1 MNEKTAKKVG
11 DEFAKTVIPALD
23 QIVKNVKDKAKEETQ
38 KKEDD
43 VINKETQKKEDTVNK
58 EAAKPDPTNEIML
71 KALENLTKS
80 QTQMAEAISN
90 LGKSKEEISADK
102 LKKASADISNNL
114 ANILKEAGINPD
126 DVELTVKEKKTGKV
140 LDTEN
145 SNFEKT
151 KDSDTDE
158 DDESDD
164 TFTKQFSEKDEQIIK
179 NAKNSSDIK
188 RVSKEGK
195 VALLDA
201 FFGKK
206 IKRAE

>member
-102 LKKASADISNNL
+102 LKKASADISNKL

-158 DDESDD
+158 EDDDD
-164 TFTKQFSEKDEQIIK
+164 SFTKQFSEKDEQIIK
-179 NAKNSSDIK
+179 NAKNSSDINK
-188 RVSKEGK
+188 VSEKGK
-195 VALLDA
+195 VALLDT
-201 FFGKK
+201 FFAKK
-206 IKRAE
+206 VKRTAE